1 MTEKLKN
8 SVMKT
13 LRIFTLT
20 VALLT
25 SAIVGNAT
33 EKADSADISK
43 QIQSSIQTP
52 GKIINDDAQSR
63 VLVVFSID
71 ENGKAVVH
79 EIGSND
85 EAVRNDLIAQ
95 FAEMNFN
102 AESGVYSIWLN
113 FKTL

>member
-1 MTEKLKN
+1 
-8 SVMKT
+8 MKT

-25 SAIVGNAT
+25 STVVSHAT
-33 EKADSADISK
+33 EKANSADISK

-52 GKIINDDAQSR
+52 EKIINDDAQSR

-71 ENGKAVVH
+71 ENGKAVVR
-79 EIGSND
+79 EIGTND
-85 EAVRNDLIAQ
+85 EAVRNDLIGQ
-95 FAEMNFN
+95 FAQMTFN
-102 AESGVYSIWLN
+102 ADSGMYSIWLN